1 MPQGPFGGPQPIGVV
16 YITTMDRPDAALAL
30 AQLYGFQGKRESRIG
45 SVCVTGAGFQAAV
58 YCDILNRF
66 YQPGPIRNGN
76 QLLPVGLPVVKPFPP
91 DPPMVRIA
99 IDGKYD
105 RTIKRVTDTSVPEA
119 VIRNGVIFNAEAVM
133 ILSAPATYLAKSLD
147 LQGVKELYKERVK
160 RLVIVDAGATRQDA
174 AALKRVESEF
184 PSPIVWCKAETG
196 EALLFPGARVETDF
210 AWAPA
215 HPVVDAYRAYKPMPY
230 DAPSHD
236 LAATF
241 YATHPT
247 SEFFTVE
254 DKTLKVVAEK
264 KDALIEKF
272 VEYAAMK
279 PVLPQQR
286 MRPPSNAATTT
297 TPPARPPAAVKPPE
311 KK

>member
-45 SVCVTGAGFQAAV
+45 SVCVTGSGLQAAI

-66 YQPGPIRNGN
+66 YQPGPVRNGN
-76 QLLPVGLPVVKPFPP
+76 QLLPVGYAAVQPP
-91 DPPMVRIA
+91 PPEPSMVRIA

-105 RTIKRVTDTSVPEA
+105 RTIKRVSDTSVPEA

-147 LQGVKELYKERVK
+147 LLGVKELYKERVK
-160 RLVIVDAGATRQDA
+160 RLVIVDAGATRSDA
-174 AALKRVESEF
+174 AALRKVEAEF
-184 PSPIVWCKAETG
+184 PAPIVWCRPDLG
-196 EALLFPGARVETDF
+196 ESLPFPGARVEKDF

-215 HPVVDAYRAYKPMPY
+215 HPVLDAYRAYKPMPY

-241 YATHPT
+241 YAVHPK
-247 SEFFTVE
+247 SEFFQLEGT
-254 DKTLKVVAEK
+254 TLKLVPDK
-264 KDALIEKF
+264 KDALLEKF
-272 VEYAAMK
+272 VEYAAAK
-279 PVLPQQR
+279 PAQPQQR
-286 MRPPSNAATTT
+286 FRPPSNAATTA
-297 TPPARPPAAVKPPE
+297 PPAQPPAAAPKPPE